1 MITEQ
6 DLLQAIA
13 ECHAV
18 KDPNAN
24 TCIKLAAYYT
34 ILDQIRTNPPLGQIN
49 NKYSYASGNSET
61 VVYNGKSDFANKIQG
76 MNVSD
81 VLSVMDELMD
91 TLSILHP
98 NLYDSVMRKL

>member
-34 ILDQIRTNPPLGQIN
+34 ILEQIRTNPPLGQLKS
-49 NKYSYASGNSET
+49 KYSYAPGNSET

-76 MNVSD
+76 MNVFD